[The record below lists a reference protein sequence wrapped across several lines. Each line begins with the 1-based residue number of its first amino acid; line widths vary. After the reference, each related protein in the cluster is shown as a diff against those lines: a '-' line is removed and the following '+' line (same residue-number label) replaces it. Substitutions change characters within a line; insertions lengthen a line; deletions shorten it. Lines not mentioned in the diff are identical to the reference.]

1 MMQSCACV
9 SWQMAL
15 VTQFL
20 TLPLP
25 VLSTTELCAV
35 SLLNGVPTSGGHVA
49 TPPPPWVRML
59 LAQVG
64 CFSSSGLSANIVKR
78 TGSS

>member
-1 MMQSCACV
+1 MRSCACV
-9 SWQMAL
+9 SWQL

-25 VLSTTELCAV
+25 ALSTVDLCAV
-35 SLLNGVPTSGGHVA
+35 SLLNGVPTSEGHEA
-49 TPPPPWVRML
+49 TPPPPWMSKL

-64 CFSSSGLSANIVKR
+64 CFSSSGLSANIVKT